1 MKSFLSVRRAASDVV
16 EPAKEIRLYQSE
28 TAEIIEGPEPSQTRV
43 TLWVLTGMF
52 AAMLLI
58 ALVMKIDRV
67 VASTEG
73 FVVTT
78 DPTIVLGGLD
88 QSLIKTIDV
97 SEGQQVAQGQLLATL
112 DPTFTTSDADAL
124 RAQVANYG
132 AEIARCKAELA
143 QQPLTLTAGSD
154 GRYAGYVSLQRAYYD
169 QRKSQFD
176 AQVKSYDEQ
185 IAQLKATLV
194 KFQTDASRYVDR
206 SKISAEIEQMRATLA
221 AAQVGSKLNLLAATD
236 QRLEILRNLEFDKN
250 EMNET
255 QHQLDAAVATRAAY
269 IQQWFGDTSKELV
282 TAQGQYDSAVE
293 ELSKATKHQDQV
305 RLTAPETAMVLHLAK
320 LSVQSVL
327 AQGQPLIYL
336 APLKSPVEAE
346 LHISTSEI
354 GFIRVGDKV
363 TVKLAAFNYQEHGT
377 AEGEVRSISDGSF
390 TTDDMGVLTDATGGN
405 TSSQPIDP
413 YYKVMVKLTNTS
425 LRNVP
430 GGFRIMPGM
439 TLSGD
444 IHVGRRSLFMYIM
457 SGALRGVD
465 ESMREPE

>member
-1 MKSFLSVRRAASDVV
+1 MTV
-16 EPAKEIRLYQSE
+16 
-28 TAEIIEGPEPSQTRV
+28 
-43 TLWVLTGMF
+43 WVLTGLF
-52 AAMLLI
+52 VAMLLV
-58 ALVMKIDRV
+58 AMVMKIDRV

-88 QSLIKTIDV
+88 QSLVKTIDV
-97 SEGQQVAQGQLLATL
+97 TEGQQVAQGQLLATL
-112 DPTFTTSDADAL
+112 DPTFTASDVDSL
-124 RAQVANYG
+124 KSQVANYG
-132 AEIARCKAELA
+132 AEVARCKAEIA
-143 QQPLTLTAGSD
+143 QQPFTMTASSAD
-154 GRYAGYVSLQRAYYD
+154 PRYAGYVSLQRAYFD
-169 QRKSQFD
+169 QRKSQFG

-185 IAQLKATLV
+185 IAQLKATLG
-194 KFQTDASRYVDR
+194 KFQNDAARYVDR

-293 ELSKATKHQDQV
+293 QLNKAAKHQDQV
-305 RLTAPETAMVLHLAK
+305 RLVAPEKAMVLHMAK
-320 LSVQSVL
+320 VSVQSVL
-327 AQGQPLIYL
+327 NQGQPLIYL
-336 APLKSPVEAE
+336 APLKSPVELE
-346 LHISTSEI
+346 LHISTTEI

-363 TVKLAAFNYQEHGT
+363 TIKVDAFNYVEHGT

-390 TTDDMGVLTDATGGN
+390 TTDDMGVLSDSGTTS
-405 TSSQPIDP
+405 SSQPIEP

-430 GGFRIMPGM
+430 AGFRVMPGM

-444 IHVGRRSLFMYIM
+444 IHVGSRSLFMYM
-457 SGALRGVD
+457 MRGLVRGFD
-465 ESMREPE
+465 EAMREP

>member
-28 TAEIIEGPEPSQTRV
+28 TAEILEGPDPVQAHIM
-43 TLWVLTGMF
+43 LWIFFGLFV
-52 AAMLLI
+52 AMLLI
-58 ALVMKIDRV
+58 TAVAKIDRV
-67 VASTEG
+67 VSSTAG
-73 FVVTT
+73 HITTT

-88 QSLIKTIDV
+88 QSLVKTLDAV
-97 SEGQQVAQGQLLATL
+97 EGQQVAKGEVLATL
-112 DPTFTTSDADAL
+112 DPTFTASDVDAL
-124 RAQVANYG
+124 KSQVANYG

-143 QQPLTLTAGSD
+143 QQPFTLQASGAAPA
-154 GRYAGYVSLQRAYYD
+154 YAGYVSLQHAYYD

-185 IAQLKATLV
+185 IGQQKATLA
-194 KFQTDASRYVDR
+194 KYQTDAARYVDR

-282 TAQGQYDSAVE
+282 TAQGQYDAAVE
-293 ELSKATKHQDQV
+293 QLNKANKHQDQV
-305 RLTAPETAMVLHLAK
+305 RLVAPDDAVVLKLAK
-320 LSVQSVL
+320 VSVHSVL
-327 AQGQPLIYL
+327 NQGEPLIYL
-336 APLKSPVEAE
+336 APLKSPVQAE
-346 LHISTSEI
+346 LHISTKEI
-354 GFIRVGDKV
+354 GFIRVGDHV
-363 TVKLAAFNYQEHGT
+363 TVKLDAFNYVEHGT
-377 AEGEVRSISDGSF
+377 AEGVVQSISDGSF
-390 TTDDMGVLTDATGGN
+390 TVDDTGVVPDSG
-405 TSSQPIDP
+405 SSSQQPIDP
-413 YYKVMVKLTNTS
+413 YYKVMVKFTNTA

-430 GGFRIMPGM
+430 AGFRLMPGM

-444 IHVGRRSLFMYIM
+444 IHVGRRSLFMYM
-457 SGALRGVD
+457 MRGLLRGLD
-465 ESMREPE
+465 ESMREP